1 MRAGIGEGEATCAD
15 QLEFRFMPT
24 MLHGCA
30 AALLTPRREDGSIDH
45 EALER
50 NTEFVF
56 ARGVSAVVPCGG
68 TGEYFD
74 LTLAQRR
81 EIVKHLV
88 PVARGRGKLIVGIG
102 SGSLRESASL
112 ARHALETGA
121 DAVLLPAPH
130 FYRYTTRD
138 LLQFFRDAARAID
151 GPTMLYNLAGFVSPL
166 DADLISELVG
176 TETHI
181 IGVKDSSG
189 GLEILRRLT
198 QDGIS
203 SVRVQGHD
211 KWLADSLRQGLA
223 DAAIS
228 GPAGVIPEAIEA
240 VFHSFG
246 DEAAFSAATSHF
258 EQFLQQLER
267 FPYPWAIKWAAQH
280 RGLGPVS
287 LPIPLSAEREKERAA
302 FLSWFAAW
310 LENGQAP
317 DAGDA
322 RP

>member
-1 MRAGIGEGEATCAD
+1 
-15 QLEFRFMPT
+15 MPT

-81 EIVKHLV
+81 EIVRHLV
-88 PVARGRGKLIVGIG
+88 PVARGRGQLVAGIG
-102 SGSLRESASL
+102 SGSLRESVSL

-181 IGVKDSSG
+181 IGVKDSS
-189 GLEILRRLT
+189 
-198 QDGIS
+198 
-203 SVRVQGHD
+203 
-211 KWLADSLRQGLA
+211 
-223 DAAIS
+223 
-228 GPAGVIPEAIEA
+228 
-240 VFHSFG
+240 
-246 DEAAFSAATSHF
+246 
-258 EQFLQQLER
+258 
-267 FPYPWAIKWAAQH
+267 
-280 RGLGPVS
+280 
-287 LPIPLSAEREKERAA
+287 
-302 FLSWFAAW
+302 
-310 LENGQAP
+310 
-317 DAGDA
+317 
-322 RP
+322 